1 MSHDASPVLFDAWS
15 DTTQNSE
22 GIDLQMMFLG
32 LDTSSLVG
40 ATQPGAPCPSA
51 LSTPNLLPA
60 LRSPHPCLFHWSPS
74 KQTGDIPLSPSM
86 YLTCCQS
93 HPPPPPAPHS
103 SVLLLVL
110 RRCTC
115 QEAQRLTQCREG
127 VGGGS
132 STWGKQ
138 GRWAAGAAFQSAPC
152 ALL

>member
-1 MSHDASPVLFDAWS
+1 MSHDASPVLFDVWS
-15 DTTQNSE
+15 DTTQNSG
-22 GIDLQMMFLG
+22 GIDLQMMLLG

-51 LSTPNLLPA
+51 LSTLNLLPA
-60 LRSPHPCLFHWSPS
+60 LHSPHLCLFLWSPS
-74 KQTGDIPLSPSM
+74 KQTADVPLSPSM

-93 HPPPPPAPHS
+93 HTHTHTHPPS